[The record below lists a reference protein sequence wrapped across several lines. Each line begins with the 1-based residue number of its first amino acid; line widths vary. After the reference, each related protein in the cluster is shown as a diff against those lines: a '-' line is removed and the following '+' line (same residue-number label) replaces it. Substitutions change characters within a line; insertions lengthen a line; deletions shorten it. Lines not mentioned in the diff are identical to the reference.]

1 MADDRG
7 KRLSAE
13 ALVALRQRLD
23 VLPARSAE
31 RKLLLERTAALYGVS
46 RPTLYRALHGYV
58 RPRLLRRA
66 DRGRP
71 RKLGIADLERACEI
85 IAALKLRTT
94 NRKGRHLSTNRAI
107 ELLEGEG
114 VETPDGLVR
123 LAPGTLSRTTAN
135 RYLRQWGYDHARMTR
150 QPAAV
155 RFQAEHSN
163 ALWQFDMSPS
173 DLKEVPAPLWSGPG
187 RGAPTLMLYSIVDDR
202 SGAVYQEY
210 RCVYGEDA
218 ESALRFFYNAMAPKA
233 ADSGLVLQ
241 GIPEAVYLDN
251 GPVAKSRVFK
261 NVMQCLGVQVMP
273 HMPPGKDGRRVT
285 ARSKGKVERPFRT
298 VKEAYETLYHF
309 HKPENEAEANL
320 WLHRYL
326 ASYNAQPHRAEPH
339 CRSEDWLAHLP
350 TAGLRAMC
358 DWERYC
364 AFAREPERRLV
375 AGDARVTIEG
385 VIYDVAAE
393 LAGETVVLWWGLF
406 DQDLYVEHDDQ
417 RFGPYKPSGGPARCT
432 ATARRRKAGSTS
444 APTAWRCSPTGSA
457 SRAPPWTAAER
468 RCGCRGPAPCLI
480 ASRSPGRTRSSS
492 SPTRACWRPSTPSP
506 TRSASRS
513 PGSRPRTA
521 GSSTTWSA
529 PRWTSPRCWPA
540 CASVSTREDPDML
553 TEVMEHFGLARDLH
567 TAGFYETP
575 HNRQV
580 LKEVRAAL
588 PGGRL
593 VAVTGLIG
601 SGKTLLDRN

>member
-7 KRLSAE
+7 KRLPAE
-13 ALVALRQRLD
+13 ALVTLRQRLD

-46 RPTLYRALHGYV
+46 RPTLYRALHGHL
-58 RPRLLRRA
+58 RPKPVRRA
-66 DRGRP
+66 DHGRP
-71 RKLGIADLERACEI
+71 RKLGIVELERACEI

-173 DLKEVPAPLWSGPG
+173 DLKEVPVPLWSAPG
-187 RGAPTLMLYSIVDDR
+187 RGAPTLMLYSVVDDR
-202 SGAVYQEY
+202 GGAVYQEY

-218 ESALRFFYNAMAPKA
+218 ESALRFLYNAMAPKA
-233 ADSGLVLQ
+233 GDSGLVLQ

-261 NVMQCLGVQVMP
+261 NVMQCLGVRVMP
-273 HMPPGKDGRRVT
+273 HMPAGKDGRRVT

-339 CRSEDWLAHLP
+339 SRSEDWLAHLP

-375 AGDARVTIEG
+375 AGDARVTVEG

-417 RFGPYKPSGGPARCT
+417 RFGPYKPSGGPIPLHRC
-432 ATARRRKAGSTS
+432 RKA
-444 APTAWRCSPTGSA
+444 AK
-457 SRAPPWTAAER
+457 SRLDERADRVTVLADRLGLPRATMDGGGAALR
-468 RCGCRGPAPCLI
+468 LPAL
-480 ASRSPGRTRSSS
+480 
-492 SPTRACWRPSTPSP
+492 RPSAVPDRRPFAGPDPFQQLAYP
-506 TRSASRS
+506 TVLAAKHAIADEIGQ
-513 PGSRPRTA
+513 P
-521 GSSTTWSA
+521 
-529 PRWTSPRCWPA
+529 
-540 CASVSTREDPDML
+540 
-553 TEVMEHFGLARDLH
+553 LARLPAEDRRFIDDL
-567 TAGFYETP
+567 
-575 HNRQV
+575 
-580 LKEVRAAL
+580 VRATLDKPEVLA
-588 PGGRL
+588 R
-593 VAVTGLIG
+593 VRERFNK
-601 SGKTLLDRN
+601 GKP